1 MFKGNKIRVGTI
13 NIFNSAC
20 YTIKEKLSL
29 YPFEY
34 NYNIDR
40 KNLLYKHFFYNKL
53 DIICLQEVDFFMI
66 NDLKKKFFDHDFIL
80 HTPEHVNTK
89 SPKSNNCCIAYKKC
103 FKLIGEKQFDTEI
116 SVIKNLIKYSSESGC
131 EIQDAFIRELSKR
144 KSIANMVILEL
155 SKQTYLGI
163 CNCHIHWNPLYPDIK
178 LYHAYLIIR
187 DFYEFIQNTFQDI
200 PFIPLLLIGD
210 FNSTPHID
218 HKKEDGIIQASG
230 VYELITTGRISKN
243 HAHHPARLRKSEAF
257 YSYPELKIPPF
268 KSVFKEINGKEP
280 EFTNKTPSFEGC
292 IDYIFYKELIP
303 TSTETIPRNLKDIKM
318 LPNEH
323 FPSDH
328 IMLTSEFF
336 IV

>member
-13 NIFNSAC
+13 NIFNSAW
-20 YTIKEKLSL
+20 YTIKEKLSV

-53 DIICLQEVDFFMI
+53 DIICLQEVDSFMI

-89 SPKSNNCCIAYKKC
+89 SPKR
-103 FKLIGEKQFDTEI
+103 EKQFDTET

-131 EIQDAFIRELSKR
+131 EIQDAFLRELSKR

-178 LYHAYLIIR
+178 LYHTYLIIR
-187 DFYEFIQNTFQDI
+187 DFYEFIQNTVQDI

-218 HKKEDGIIQASG
+218 HKKEDEIIQASG

-303 TSTETIPRNLKDIKM
+303 ISTETIPRNLKDIKM

>member
-13 NIFNSAC
+13 NIFNSAW
-20 YTIKEKLSL
+20 YTIKEKLSV

-53 DIICLQEVDFFMI
+53 DIICLQEVDSFMI

-89 SPKSNNCCIAYKKC
+89 SPK
-103 FKLIGEKQFDTEI
+103 
-116 SVIKNLIKYSSESGC
+116 
-131 EIQDAFIRELSKR
+131 R
-144 KSIANMVILEL
+144 
-155 SKQTYLGI
+155 I

-187 DFYEFIQNTFQDI
+187 DFYEFIQNTVQDI

-218 HKKEDGIIQASG
+218 HKKEDEIIQASG

-303 TSTETIPRNLKDIKM
+303 ISTETIPRNLKDIKM

>member
-13 NIFNSAC
+13 NIFNSAF
-20 YTIKEKLSL
+20 YTIKEKLSV

-34 NYNIDR
+34 SHNIDR
-40 KNLLYKHFFYNKL
+40 KNLLYKHFFYNKF
-53 DIICLQEVDFFMI
+53 DIICLQEVDSFMI
-66 NDLKKKFFDHDFIL
+66 NDLNKNCLDHDFIL
-80 HTPEHVNTK
+80 HTPKHVNTK
-89 SPKSNNCCIAYKKC
+89 SPNSNNCCIAYNKC
-103 FKLIGEKQFDTEI
+103 FKLIQEKQFDNET
-116 SVIKNLIKYSSESGC
+116 SVIKNLTKYSSESGC

-155 SKQTYLGI
+155 SNQTFLGI

-178 LYHAYLIIR
+178 LYHVYLIIR

-218 HKKEDGIIQASG
+218 NKKEDEIIQESG
-230 VYELITTGRISKN
+230 VYELITTGRISNN

-303 TSTETIPRNLKDIKM
+303 ISTETIPRNLKDIKM

-328 IMLTSEFF
+328 VMLTSEFF

>member
-13 NIFNSAC
+13 NIFNSAF
-20 YTIKEKLSL
+20 YTINEKLSL
-29 YPFEY
+29 YPLEY
-34 NYNIDR
+34 SHNIDR
-40 KNLLYKHFFYNKL
+40 KNLLYKLFFNNKF
-53 DIICLQEVDFFMI
+53 DIICLQEVDSFMI
-66 NDLKKKFFDHDFIL
+66 NDLNKKFWEHDFIL

-89 SPKSNNCCIAYKKC
+89 SPRSNNCCIAYKKC
-103 FKLIGEKQFDTEI
+103 FKLIEEKQFDTET
-116 SVIKNLIKYSSESGC
+116 SVIRNLIKYSSDSGC

-155 SKQTYLGI
+155 SKQTFLGV

-187 DFYEFIQNTFQDI
+187 DFYEFIQNTFQNI

-210 FNSTPHID
+210 FNSAPPID
-218 HKKEDGIIQASG
+218 HKKKDEIIQASG
-230 VYELITTGRISKN
+230 VYDLITTGRISKN

-257 YSYPELKIPPF
+257 YSYPELEIPPF

-280 EFTNKTPSFEGC
+280 DFTNKTSSFEGC

-303 TSTETIPRNLKDIKM
+303 ISTETIPRNLKDIKM

-328 IMLTSEFF
+328 VMLTSEFF